1 MMNSADDFLTELN
14 NLVESDELFEVEEQV
29 ELPETTPEPDPLK
42 DLDQLLAGAMKLAV
56 AKKAKAQ
63 GRLLAEDQKELLAQV
78 SKFREEQIWI
88 EQTVIAH
95 FVNSA
100 CNCGVESSQLSG
112 YYSVFKHKTSSAMK
126 LVRNDSHVE
135 TLAEPTYT
143 THTRQTSCGYCRQ
156 TVEVASCYN
165 ELLKG
170 LK

>member
-1 MMNSADDFLTELN
+1 MNSADDFLTELN
-14 NLVESDELFEVEEQV
+14 NLAESDELFEVEEQ
-29 ELPETTPEPDPLK
+29 ELPETIPEPDPLK

-126 LVRNDSHVE
+126 LVRNESHVE
-135 TLAEPTYT
+135 TLTEPTYT
-143 THTRQTSCGYCRQ
+143 THTKQSSCGYCRQ